1 LATPQHAGAKSACIR
16 LLDADCAGYAES
28 GAPKWR
34 HSIKNSCAVQDVTK
48 TIVSN
53 AGRFAKSLFF
63 KCLWFFLF
71 AGGLCARAGESDMLR
86 LDHNKDSQQCFQ
98 PPFAAGRGRQGNPK
112 PMRQPDD
119 KKQTSPAS
127 DTPAAASPREVLSH
141 QEKVYFEM
149 FRAIEQLG
157 RKLEKAEAERYMLSR
172 RLADIEQSAERDEET
187 GRLYLPA
194 KIEQSVLPPLS
205 EPMPRVMQAAIA
217 ASFVIALCALGA
229 VIMQDMPQK
238 LSPQQLAAL
247 ETLSSRAVQ
256 TAEWRKPAEAV
267 EKPVL
272 ADAAPE
278 EDIQAADVE
287 MAAAATEASAPAA
300 ADKTEPAVTAAHDDE
315 EAAEDFSAHLE
326 DALSDLPVQTQTAAA
341 ENAAEETRPV
351 TPVAEIA
358 AAQPS
363 VENKDVTVMTEG
375 AEPSFAEVRAED
387 NTAEVLSEQ
396 AETAPAA
403 LAAVT
408 PAAGHAAASVQASAH
423 VQVAP
428 VAAETKPQITAAPKQ
443 QETLPLMRDSRLP
456 PPLQALEARAFEG
469 YAEAQH
475 DLAAAYADGRLAKQD
490 YARARAWFTRAAA
503 GGVAKTAGGA
513 AAFVKHVAV
522 RCGGVGE
529 HAGGGFFAVA
539 GHARNKRHRIARAEE
554 MRQILVGARDVAV
567 RQRGAEV
574 VVVFL
579 DEFRA
584 HHGRQSGV
592 GAQRQNVFLHKRV
605 FDRRD
610 GVSVAPLR

>member
-1 LATPQHAGAKSACIR
+1 
-16 LLDADCAGYAES
+16 
-28 GAPKWR
+28 
-34 HSIKNSCAVQDVTK
+34 
-48 TIVSN
+48 
-53 AGRFAKSLFF
+53 
-63 KCLWFFLF
+63 
-71 AGGLCARAGESDMLR
+71 MLR
-86 LDHNKDSQQCFQ
+86 LDHNKDSQQRFR
-98 PPFAAGRGRQGNPK
+98 PPFAAGRGRQGNLH

-119 KKQTSPAS
+119 KKQTSSAS
-127 DTPAAASPREVLSH
+127 DTPPAASPREVLSH

-194 KIEQSVLPPLS
+194 KIEQPALPPLS

-247 ETLSSRAVQ
+247 ETLSARAPQ
-256 TAEWRKPAEAV
+256 TAEWRKPAEAA

-278 EDIQAADVE
+278 VDIEAADVE
-287 MAAAATEASAPAA
+287 MAAVAAEASAPAA
-300 ADKTEPAVTAAHDDE
+300 ADKAEPAVAAVHDDE

-326 DALSDLPVQTQTAAA
+326 DALSDLPAQTQTAAA
-341 ENAAEETRPV
+341 ENAAEETRPAS
-351 TPVAEIA
+351 PAPDMA
-358 AAQPS
+358 AAQAS
-363 VENKDVTVMTEG
+363 AENKDVTVMTEG

-387 NTAEVLSEQ
+387 NTVEVLSEQ
-396 AETAPAA
+396 AQTAPAA

-408 PAAGHAAASVQASAH
+408 PAAGHAAASVQASAP

-490 YARARAWFTRAAA
+490 YARARAWFARAA
-503 GGVAKTAGGA
+503 GGGVANAHYNLGVMAQQGLGVPVNMQQAMAHYEDAAKLGHAEAMYNLGLLYAEGRAVPKSAWRAVTYFKRAANAGLVQAAYNLGVIYEGDALGKPDLTAAIEWYDVA
-513 AAFVKHVAV
+513 AGEGNRDAALAV
-522 RCGGVGE
+522 R
-529 HAGGGFFAVA
+529 
-539 GHARNKRHRIARAEE
+539 RLKRQQAASR
-554 MRQILVGARDVAV
+554 
-567 RQRGAEV
+567 
-574 VVVFL
+574 
-579 DEFRA
+579 
-584 HHGRQSGV
+584 
-592 GAQRQNVFLHKRV
+592 
-605 FDRRD
+605 
-610 GVSVAPLR
+610 

>member
-1 LATPQHAGAKSACIR
+1 
-16 LLDADCAGYAES
+16 
-28 GAPKWR
+28 
-34 HSIKNSCAVQDVTK
+34 
-48 TIVSN
+48 
-53 AGRFAKSLFF
+53 
-63 KCLWFFLF
+63 
-71 AGGLCARAGESDMLR
+71 
-86 LDHNKDSQQCFQ
+86 
-98 PPFAAGRGRQGNPK
+98 
-112 PMRQPDD
+112 MRQPDD
-119 KKQTSPAS
+119 KKQTSSAS

-194 KIEQSVLPPLS
+194 KIEQPALPPLS

-247 ETLSSRAVQ
+247 ETLSSREVR
-256 TAEWRKPAEAV
+256 TAEWRKPAEAA

-278 EDIQAADVE
+278 ADIAAANIQAADVE
-287 MAAAATEASAPAA
+287 TAAAEASAPAA
-300 ADKTEPAVTAAHDDE
+300 VVAADKAEPALAAHDDE

-326 DALSDLPVQTQTAAA
+326 DALSDLPPQTQTAAA
-341 ENAAEETRPV
+341 ENAAEETRPAS
-351 TPVAEIA
+351 PAPDMA
-358 AAQPS
+358 AAQAS
-363 VENKDVTVMTEG
+363 AEDKDVTVMTEG

-396 AETAPAA
+396 AQTAPAA

-408 PAAGHAAASVQASAH
+408 PAAGHAAASVQASAP

-428 VAAETKPQITAAPKQ
+428 VATETKPQMTAAPKQ
-443 QETLPLMRDSRLP
+443 QEPLPLMRDSRLP

-490 YARARAWFTRAAA
+490 YARARAWFARAAA
-503 GGVAKTAGGA
+503 GGVANAHYNLGVMAQQGLGAPVNMQQAMSHYEDAAKLGHAEAMYNLGLLYADGRAVPKSAWRAVTYFKRAANAGLVQAAYNLGVIYEGDALGKPDLTAAIEWYDVA
-513 AAFVKHVAV
+513 AGEGNRDAALAV
-522 RCGGVGE
+522 R
-529 HAGGGFFAVA
+529 
-539 GHARNKRHRIARAEE
+539 RLKRQQAASR
-554 MRQILVGARDVAV
+554 
-567 RQRGAEV
+567 
-574 VVVFL
+574 
-579 DEFRA
+579 
-584 HHGRQSGV
+584 
-592 GAQRQNVFLHKRV
+592 
-605 FDRRD
+605 
-610 GVSVAPLR
+610 